1 MNNGYIRKIDE
12 LGRIVIPKEVRKKL
26 GIQDNEN
33 IMINF
38 DDKNILIS
46 KYSYIDNY
54 LSYVTKLSDLV
65 SELYKVEL
73 NIYDRTSLIYSNHS
87 DINLVKEYNQDVI
100 SNSIIVGKVK
110 VFYKDN
116 DENNIL
122 LCKFIVRLIDIF
134 LLTSCN

>member
-1 MNNGYIRKIDE
+1 VNNGYIRKIDE